1 MISASTGSTTN
12 RDDELVGQIER
23 FVHRPIIP
31 ESWFFCQ
38 LTLKSTQIAE
48 KLEDNSTP
56 QPLKRLLGIA
66 AATITALTIDRGWLQ
81 LFAESATKY
90 SARHRFGSTRHNS
103 GHA

>member
-23 FVHRPIIP
+23 FLHRPIIP

-48 KLEDNSTP
+48 KLDDKHAP
-56 QPLKRLLGIA
+56 
-66 AATITALTIDRGWLQ
+66 ALEAL
-81 LFAESATKY
+81 
-90 SARHRFGSTRHNS
+90 ARHCRSDNHRAYDRSRLASALRGERD
-103 GHA
+103 